1 MQGCWLQDSS
11 IGLTNG
17 TACFLTPT
25 SRPPRRAS
33 APYQQKARIGL
44 RSLPERGRAPLG
56 CSQDTRRPQPSQTR
70 GLPSPYSRGFQ
81 QRSRTPCS
89 LVPLLCH
96 FSRSLKPLPLPLQ
109 STAATRLPC
118 TTHKPIIQ
126 QVRKRI
132 LTVIYIYMCTFHSAP
147 SCVFQWELEIVK
159 RLLQHFQ
166 FRIPVL
172 PPDLV
177 SSGDFPYSLQRL
189 KGEEENICLH
199 LGC

>member
-1 MQGCWLQDSS
+1 MPSQRALQGLGSSCSFSLPVTTPVVNSCFVLCLMQGCWLQDSS

-70 GLPSPYSRGFQ
+70 GLPSPYSRGFR

-132 LTVIYIYMCTFHSAP
+132 LKVIYIYICALVTVLRRV
-147 SCVFQWELEIVK
+147 C
-159 RLLQHFQ
+159 
-166 FRIPVL
+166 FR
-172 PPDLV
+172 
-177 SSGDFPYSLQRL
+177 
-189 KGEEENICLH
+189 EN
-199 LGC
+199 